1 MTRKEPEAVDASQFF
16 EYGKVVLEDTDP
28 VGRTASIRMQMPN
41 CLFQAVTPSLLG
53 AGFVDEFKV
62 ADPLAVWIPQVTTE
76 RLSFMGKQLDQAD
89 VRINTAI
96 AHQMG
101 VVAQTFAKVAQLLTN
116 PADLIPMLPL
126 GTYVSLRFRC
136 RIDDVPKVL
145 FGVQE
150 TAVVGVPEFQWAL
163 ACVLAQALMESER
176 WPHRPLIGP
185 VPAL

>member
-1 MTRKEPEAVDASQFF
+1 MPDREPEPVDSSQFF

-28 VGRTASIRMQMPN
+28 VGRTASIAISMPN
-41 CLFQAVTPSLLG
+41 CLFQAITPSLLG
-53 AGFVDEFKV
+53 AGFIDNFKV
-62 ADPLAVWIPQVTTE
+62 SEPLAVWIPQVTKE
-76 RLSFMGKQLDQAD
+76 RLSFMGTQLDQAD
-89 VRINTAI
+89 ARINTAI
-96 AHQMG
+96 AHQMS
-101 VVAQTFAKVAQLLTN
+101 VVAQTFAKVSQLLTN
-116 PADLIPMLPL
+116 PADLVPMLPL

-145 FGVQE
+145 FGIQE
-150 TAVVGVPEFQWAL
+150 TKVEGVHEFQWAL